1 MSVPPVSSESFQ
13 AVPCPLLITDARFF
27 LEDEETSVPPAPTI
41 SYKDGNLGL
50 AEWKQQ
56 ARAQANLKQNCSLCG
71 LSPEQ
76 ADGKPKRDITG
87 GGLPQSP
94 NAGVVRGVLVTA
106 SGRAGT
112 GQPPVGHL
120 SGSALSWRFRDGLWA
135 VQTPA

>member
-1 MSVPPVSSESFQ
+1 MSVPPASSESFQ
-13 AVPCPLLITDARFF
+13 TVPYPLLVIDARFF
-27 LEDEETSVPPAPTI
+27 LEDEETSVSPAPTTL
-41 SYKDGNLGL
+41 YKAGNLGL

-56 ARAQANLKQNCSLCG
+56 AHAQANVKQNCSHCG

-87 GGLPQSP
+87 EGLPQSSI
-94 NAGVVRGVLVTA
+94 AGVVHGVLVTA

-112 GQPPVGHL
+112 GWPPVGYR
-120 SGSALSWRFRDGLWA
+120 SGSAPSWRFRDGLWA